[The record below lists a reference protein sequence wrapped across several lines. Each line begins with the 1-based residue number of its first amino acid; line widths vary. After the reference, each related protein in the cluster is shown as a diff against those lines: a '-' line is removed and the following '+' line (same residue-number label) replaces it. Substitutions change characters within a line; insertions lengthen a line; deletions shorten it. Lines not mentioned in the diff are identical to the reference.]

1 MNSLL
6 TIIDIVLA
14 FWCAFQAGKMK
25 AAIDIEG
32 IESNKKLPASFYFW
46 MYANAVMS
54 LYLMIS
60 IFGRGITRG
69 MS

>member
-1 MNSLL
+1 MNSVFV
-6 TIIDIVLA
+6 IIDILLA

-25 AAIDIEG
+25 AAIDIEK
-32 IESNKKLPASFYFW
+32 IDSTKKLPTSFYFW

-69 MS
+69 MM